1 VNRAVGSG
9 GPNPKKDV
17 VAEHIAQQRRRELY
31 AQKAQLF
38 DNDWDKHV
46 LGRIAKDRKVES
58 ASALRG
64 ACRLGCIGGG
74 DNGVFQASMCNTF
87 LLSSSRG
94 QPWYASVGVFV

>member
-46 LGRIAKDRKVES
+46 LGRIAKDRKVEK
-58 ASALRG
+58 
-64 ACRLGCIGGG
+64 CIGSPWGLQT
-74 DNGVFQASMCNTF
+74 GVHW
-87 LLSSSRG
+87 RRR
-94 QPWYASVGVFV
+94 